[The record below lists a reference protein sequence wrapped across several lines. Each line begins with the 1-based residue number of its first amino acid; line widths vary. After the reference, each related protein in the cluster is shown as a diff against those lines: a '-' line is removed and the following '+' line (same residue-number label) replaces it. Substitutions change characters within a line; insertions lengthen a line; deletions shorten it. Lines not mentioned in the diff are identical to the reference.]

1 MRPSGRFS
9 HRTLLTLALGAG
21 SCALSVPPLRSLIE
35 QSMVWHMVVQMPMLL
50 AAGWLFAGRPVVAR
64 DGPLPRSWDHFGLTS
79 FMLAQAI
86 FSYWMLPSAIDRAV
100 VLPLVDLLKLL
111 SLFCGGVL
119 LQRAMARS
127 PSALQLFVVGYAVSM
142 LFAAGSFVAS
152 ADQRLCNAYSLESQ
166 WKAGLGL
173 VALGATIGVIW
184 LWGAVRKSFAAN
196 VNRIRT

>member
-9 HRTLLTLALGAG
+9 HRTLLTLTLGAG
-21 SCALSVPPLRSLIE
+21 ACALSVPPLRSLIE

-64 DGPLPRSWDHFGLTS
+64 DGPLPRTWDHFGLTS

-111 SLFCGGVL
+111 SLFCAGVL

-173 VALGATIGVIW
+173 VALGATIGAVW

-196 VNRIRT
+196 ITRIPT